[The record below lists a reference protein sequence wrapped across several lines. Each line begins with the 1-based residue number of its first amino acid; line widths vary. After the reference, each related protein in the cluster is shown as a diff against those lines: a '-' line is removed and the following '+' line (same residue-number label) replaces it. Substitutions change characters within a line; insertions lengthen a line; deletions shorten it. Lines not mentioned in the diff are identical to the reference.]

1 MEVHKMGVWNKIVIS
16 IAKLLLNWSANLL
29 FNYIDSDNNGEISKQ
44 EINIVITK
52 LKKAVK
58 K

>member
-1 MEVHKMGVWNKIVIS
+1 MGVWNKIVIS